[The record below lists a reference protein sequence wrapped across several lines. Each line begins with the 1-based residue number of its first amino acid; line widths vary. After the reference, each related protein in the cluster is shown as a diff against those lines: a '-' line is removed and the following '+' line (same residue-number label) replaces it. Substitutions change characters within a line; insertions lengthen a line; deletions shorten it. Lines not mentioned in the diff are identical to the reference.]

1 MRKMFICL
9 GKAFIESIPSLIK
22 AIYHLKKA
30 TKRKTTSE
38 G

>member
-22 AIYHLKKA
+22 SIYHIKKA
-30 TKRKTTSE
+30 KKIK
-38 G
+38 